1 MVSNSTNV
9 NKTNNCL
16 SPQIIE
22 HPKKRYKNVAGLD
35 LLMRSQV
42 SPLENWIS
50 NSNTYTN
57 NKKTAQIC
65 CHSQRPLTKTT
76 HKDHSQRPLTKATHK
91 DHSQRPHTKTTHK
104 DHSQRPLTKTTHK
117 DHSQRPHTKT
127 THKDHTQRPLTKAT
141 HKDHS
146 QRPLTI
152 TQRMT
157 T

>member
-22 HPKKRYKNVAGLD
+22 HQKKRYKNVAGLD

-76 HKDHSQRPLTKATHK
+76 HKDHSQRP
-91 DHSQRPHTKTTHK
+91 HTKTTHK

-117 DHSQRPHTKT
+117 DHSQRP
-127 THKDHTQRPLTKAT
+127 LTKAT

-146 QRPLTI
+146 LSHKEWQHKIWTI
-152 TQRMT
+152 QSQGQLILVYWILARMVKSFG
-157 T
+157 